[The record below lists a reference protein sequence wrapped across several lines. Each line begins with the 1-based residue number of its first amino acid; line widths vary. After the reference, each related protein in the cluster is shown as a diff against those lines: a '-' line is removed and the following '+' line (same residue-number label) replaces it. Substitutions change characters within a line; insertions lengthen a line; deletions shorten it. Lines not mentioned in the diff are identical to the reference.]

1 MSSHHQLTSQILLD
15 SALYCEE
22 ERYWDDDDGSSFT
35 PINNDDASNYYN
47 TPQDEDDLISL
58 LHKEQDHQPHGES
71 RGDAPLRA
79 EAVQWMLK
87 VVHYYSFS
95 ALTAVLAVNYFDRFQ
110 RTFDSGGEEPWKAQ
124 LAAVACVSLAA
135 KVEETHV
142 PLLLDLQVVEE
153 TDYVFESKTIQR
165 MEILVLSTLDW
176 RMNPVTPISFLDCI
190 ARKLGLLSE
199 TSRDFLQ
206 RCHCLLLSLL
216 SDSRFMRYPPSA
228 LATATML
235 YVISSVEPTTGV
247 EHHDHLIGIL
257 GINKDKVENCCRLI
271 QEVATGAGLFYSCNK
286 RKLPGSPKGVVD
298 VYFSS
303 DDSSAV
309 SSPEHAAKKFKS

>member
-1 MSSHHQLTSQILLD
+1 MPSHHHLTPQI
-15 SALYCEE
+15 ALHCDEE
-22 ERYWDDDDGSSFT
+22 EYYWDSD
-35 PINNDDASNYYN
+35 NNHTISNYYN
-47 TPQDEDDLISL
+47 TPHFNYDDDDELASL
-58 LHKEQDHQPHGES
+58 LRKEQDHQPLVKIP
-71 RGDAPLRA
+71 ATARA
-79 EAVQWMLK
+79 EAVGWILK
-87 VVHYYSFS
+87 VVRYYSFS

-110 RTFDSGGEEPWKAQ
+110 NSSESRVEKPWMAQ
-124 LAAVACVSLAA
+124 LTAVACISLAA

-176 RMNPVTPISFLDCI
+176 KMNPVTPVSFLDCI
-190 ARKLGLLSE
+190 ARKLGLFSE
-199 TSRDFLQ
+199 ICRHFLR

-216 SDSRFMRYPPSA
+216 SDCRFMSYPPSA

-235 YVISSVEPTTGV
+235 YVISSVEPTIGV
-247 EHHDHLIGIL
+247 DYHDQLIGIL
-257 GINKDKVENCCRLI
+257 GIDKDKVESCCKLI
-271 QEVATGAGLFYSCNK
+271 EEVATGDGYLYSCNK

-303 DDSSAV
+303 DDSSAA
-309 SSPEHAAKKFKS
+309 SSPEHLTKKFKSS

>member
-1 MSSHHQLTSQILLD
+1 MPPLHQLTPQI
-15 SALYCEE
+15 ALYCDEE
-22 ERYWDDDDGSSFT
+22 EYHWDSDS
-35 PINNDDASNYYN
+35 ISNYYN
-47 TPQDEDDLISL
+47 TPHFNYDHELASL
-58 LHKEQDHQPHGES
+58 LHKEQEHQPLLNIHCAAS
-71 RGDAPLRA
+71 PATARA
-79 EAVQWMLK
+79 EAVDWILK
-87 VVHYYSFS
+87 VVRYYSFS

-110 RTFDSGGEEPWKAQ
+110 HSSESRVQKPWMAQ
-124 LAAVACVSLAA
+124 LTAVACISLAA

-176 RMNPVTPISFLDCI
+176 KMNPVTPVSFLDCI
-190 ARKLGLLSE
+190 ARKLGLFSE
-199 TSRDFLQ
+199 ISRDFLR

-216 SDSRFMRYPPSA
+216 SDCRFMRHPPSA

-235 YVISSVEPTTGV
+235 YVISSVEPTIGV
-247 EHHDHLIGIL
+247 DYHDQLIGIL
-257 GINKDKVENCCRLI
+257 GIDKDKVESCCKLI
-271 QEVATGAGLFYSCNK
+271 EEVATGAGLLYSFNK

-309 SSPEHAAKKFKS
+309 SSPEHLTKKFKST

>member
-1 MSSHHQLTSQILLD
+1 MPSHHQLTPQI
-15 SALYCEE
+15 ALYCDEE
-22 ERYWDDDDGSSFT
+22 HYCDTDSFT
-35 PINNDDASNYYN
+35 PNNNSTTFNYYN
-47 TPQDEDDLISL
+47 TPHFDDDDEIASL
-58 LHKEQDHQPHGES
+58 LHKEQEHQPLVKS
-71 RGDAPLRA
+71 RAVASPAAARADA
-79 EAVQWMLK
+79 VDWILK

-110 RTFDSGGEEPWKAQ
+110 HSSESRVEKPWMAQ
-124 LAAVACVSLAA
+124 LTAVACISLAA

-142 PLLLDLQVVEE
+142 PLLFDLQVVEE

-176 RMNPVTPISFLDCI
+176 KMNPVTPVSFLDCI

-199 TSRDFLQ
+199 IFLR

-216 SDSRFMRYPPSA
+216 TDCRFMKYPPSA
-228 LATATML
+228 LATATMV
-235 YVISSVEPTTGV
+235 YVISSVEPTIGV
-247 EHHDHLIGIL
+247 EHHDQLIGIL
-257 GINKDKVENCCRLI
+257 GISKDKVESCCRLI
-271 QEVATGAGLFYSCNK
+271 EEVATGDGLFYSCNK

-309 SSPEHAAKKFKS
+309 SSPEHLAKKFKSK

>member
-15 SALYCEE
+15 SALYCQEE
-22 ERYWDDDDGSSFT
+22 ERYWDDDTHSDSSSSSFT
-35 PINNDDASNYYN
+35 HIINYHNA
-47 TPQDEDDLISL
+47 PQDEDDDLISL
-58 LHKEQDHQPHGES
+58 LHKEQDHEPPGEI
-71 RGDAPLRA
+71 RGAAPVRA
-79 EAVQWMLK
+79 EAVEWMLK

-110 RTFDSGGEEPWKAQ
+110 RSFQSGGDKPWMAQ

-176 RMNPVTPISFLDCI
+176 KMNPVTPISFLDCI
-190 ARKLGLLSE
+190 ARKLGMFSD
-199 TSRDFLQ
+199 TFL
-206 RCHCLLLSLL
+206 RRYC
-216 SDSRFMRYPPSA
+216 RFMRYPPSA

-235 YVISSVEPTTGV
+235 YVISSVEPTIGV

-257 GINKDKVENCCRLI
+257 GINKDKVENCCTLI
-271 QEVATGAGLFYSCNK
+271 QEVCNK

-303 DDSSAV
+303 DAG
-309 SSPEHAAKKFKS
+309 ACR